1 MKRNRATSCCWPEKV
16 TKTIRFC
23 ATGRSSLTIAKSP
36 GDIAAQGLFEAIGQK
51 VGDFARKSEFFGKS
65 DSESDHQP
73 LADAM
78 RWTAV
83 QVAETLGVSV
93 PAGLDPMAR
102 MAGVSIDSRAVQPGE
117 LFLAIRGP
125 RHDGHAFVG
134 GALSRGAAAGVV
146 ASEKFPEYS
155 EEVRRKLFAV
165 DDTLVGLH
173 RFASRAS
180 EIWRKAKPGR
190 RIGAV
195 AGSIGKTTTK
205 EILAALVAARF
216 RVLKTQGNLNN
227 EYGLPLTLL
236 QLDDEH
242 DAAVVEMGMS
252 HRGELARLAQI
263 APPDVGV
270 ITRIAVEHLEFFSS
284 IEEIALAERELIENL
299 AWPGATAVLNADDE
313 RVARF
318 AEVARGNVIWCGTSA
333 RAQFRAENIEER
345 GVEGTAFA
353 FVSPSG
359 RARLELPLIGR
370 HNVMNAVAAL
380 AAASTWGIG
389 AADAQKVFPALT
401 PADKRGEV
409 VRFAAGFT
417 VTNDTY
423 NASPT
428 ALSALADLLAS
439 TPGYRRKILAAGEMR
454 ELGPSSPE
462 LHRECGASVA
472 QLKKIDWIL
481 GVTGDAAEF
490 VNAATK
496 AGHAPAQARFFA
508 DSEEAGKFFAEFI
521 QPGDL
526 LLLKGSRGVKM
537 EKILEA
543 IDATHVRANTTNTNP
558 PTTLQADGSR

>member
-1 MKRNRATSCCWPEKV
+1 
-16 TKTIRFC
+16 
-23 ATGRSSLTIAKSP
+23 
-36 GDIAAQGLFEAIGQK
+36 
-51 VGDFARKSEFFGKS
+51 
-65 DSESDHQP
+65 
-73 LADAM
+73 M

-83 QVAETLGVSV
+83 QVAETLGVPV

-125 RHDGHAFVG
+125 RHDGHTFV
-134 GALSRGAAAGVV
+134 AAAISRGATAGVV
-146 ASEKFPEYS
+146 ARESFPEYP

-173 RFASRAS
+173 RLASRAS

-318 AEVARGNVIWCGTSA
+318 ADVARGNVMWFGTGA
-333 RAQFRAENIEER
+333 RAQFRAEAIEER
-345 GVEGTAFA
+345 GVEGSAFD

-370 HNVMNAVAAL
+370 HNVMNALAAL
-380 AAASTWGIG
+380 AAASVWGIG
-389 AADAQKVFPALT
+389 AAEAQSVFPTLV

-409 VRFAAGFT
+409 VRFENGLT
-417 VTNDTY
+417 VINDSY
-423 NASPT
+423 NSSPT
-428 ALSALADLLAS
+428 ALNALAELLAA
-439 TPGYRRKILAAGEMR
+439 TPGYRRRILAAGEML
-454 ELGPSSPE
+454 ELGTSSAE
-462 LHRECGASVA
+462 LHRECGKFAGSLA
-472 QLKKIDWIL
+472 GIDWIV
-481 GVTGDAAEF
+481 GVRGDAAEL
-490 VNAATK
+490 VRAAVS
-496 AGHAPAQARFFA
+496 AGHAPDRA
-508 DSEEAGKFFAEFI
+508 KFFENSDDAAKFLAEFVAA
-521 QPGDL
+521 GDL

-537 EKILEA
+537 EKVLDA
-543 IDATHVRANTTNTNP
+543 IDARHKRAGSTRAVGETIE
-558 PTTLQADGSR
+558 AGRKGSR

>member
-1 MKRNRATSCCWPEKV
+1 
-16 TKTIRFC
+16 
-23 ATGRSSLTIAKSP
+23 
-36 GDIAAQGLFEAIGQK
+36 
-51 VGDFARKSEFFGKS
+51 
-65 DSESDHQP
+65 
-73 LADAM
+73 
-78 RWTAV
+78 
-83 QVAETLGVSV
+83 
-93 PAGLDPMAR
+93 MAR

-125 RHDGHAFVG
+125 RHDGHSFLA
-134 GALSRGAAAGVV
+134 GALSRGATAGVV
-146 ASEKFPEYS
+146 ASEKFQEYP

-165 DDTLVGLH
+165 DDTLVALH
-173 RFASRAS
+173 RLAARAG

-205 EILAALVAARF
+205 EILAALVGARF

-318 AEVARGNVIWCGTSA
+318 SDVARGNVIWFGTNA
-333 RAQFRAENIEER
+333 RAQFRAEGIEER
-345 GVEGTAFA
+345 GVEGSVFE

-359 RARLELPLIGR
+359 RAKLQLPLIGR
-370 HNVMNAVAAL
+370 HNVMNALAAL
-380 AAASTWGIG
+380 AAASVWGIG
-389 AADAQKVFPALT
+389 AAEAKSVFPTLV

-409 VRFAAGFT
+409 VRFENGLT
-417 VTNDTY
+417 VINDSY
-423 NASPT
+423 NSSPT
-428 ALSALADLLAS
+428 ALNALAELLAA
-439 TPGYRRKILAAGEMR
+439 TPGYRRRILAAGEML
-454 ELGPSSPE
+454 ELGTSSPE
-462 LHRECGASVA
+462 LHRECGKFAGSLA
-472 QLKKIDWIL
+472 GIDWMV
-481 GVTGDAAEF
+481 GVRGDAAELIR
-490 VNAATK
+490 AAIDV
-496 AGHAPAQARFFA
+496 GHAPDRA
-508 DSEEAGKFFAEFI
+508 KFFENSDDAAKFLAEFVAA
-521 QPGDL
+521 GDL

-537 EKILEA
+537 EKVLDA
-543 IDATHVRANTTNTNP
+543 IDARYKRAGSTRAVVETIE
-558 PTTLQADGSR
+558 AGRKGSR

>member
-1 MKRNRATSCCWPEKV
+1 
-16 TKTIRFC
+16 
-23 ATGRSSLTIAKSP
+23 
-36 GDIAAQGLFEAIGQK
+36 
-51 VGDFARKSEFFGKS
+51 
-65 DSESDHQP
+65 
-73 LADAM
+73 M

-83 QVAETLGVSV
+83 QVAETLGVPV

-125 RHDGHAFVG
+125 RHDGHTFVA
-134 GALSRGAAAGVV
+134 GAISRGATAGVV
-146 ASEKFPEYS
+146 AREKFSEYP

-173 RFASRAS
+173 RLASRAS

-227 EYGLPLTLL
+227 EYGVPLTLL

-318 AEVARGNVIWCGTSA
+318 ADVARGNVIWFGTGA
-333 RAQFRAENIEER
+333 RAQFRAEAIDER
-345 GVEGTAFA
+345 GMEGCAFD

-370 HNVMNAVAAL
+370 HNVMNALAAL
-380 AAASTWGIG
+380 AAASVWGIG
-389 AADAQKVFPALT
+389 AAEAQGVFPTLV

-409 VRFAAGFT
+409 VRFENGLT
-417 VTNDTY
+417 VINDSY
-423 NASPT
+423 NSSPT
-428 ALSALADLLAS
+428 ALNALAELLAA
-439 TPGYRRKILAAGEMR
+439 TPGYRRRILAAGEML
-454 ELGPSSPE
+454 ELGTSAPA
-462 LHRECGASVA
+462 LHRECGKLAGSLA
-472 QLKKIDWIL
+472 GIDWIV
-481 GVTGDAAEF
+481 GVRGDAAEL
-490 VNAATK
+490 VRAAID
-496 AGHAPAQARFFA
+496 AGHAPERA
-508 DSEEAGKFFAEFI
+508 KFFENSDEAAKFLAEFVAG
-521 QPGDL
+521 GDL

-543 IDATHVRANTTNTNP
+543 IDARQKRTGSTGSVEAIEAGRK
-558 PTTLQADGSR
+558 GSR